1 MPGVEIRPW
10 RRAAGKAAFWY
21 AVLACYLAVLLFLSL
36 NPSIRPATTSGFL
49 SPDKIAHAIAY
60 GGLAI
65 LTFICLTKS
74 REDFGR
80 RTGRTWGVAVA
91 MAASV
96 GGLIEVAQALFTRNR
111 TGSLDDALANALGAV
126 IGCVVYLAAKR
137 LLARVAMS
145 DSGSAT

>member
-1 MPGVEIRPW
+1 MPGDEIGRW

-21 AVLACYLAVLLFLSL
+21 AVLACYLAVLFFLSL
-36 NPSIRPATTSGFL
+36 DPSIRPATTRGFF
-49 SPDKIAHAIAY
+49 SPDKIDHAIAY
-60 GGLAI
+60 GGLAV
-65 LTFICLTKS
+65 LAFVCLTKF

-80 RTGRTWGVAVA
+80 RSGRTWGFAVA
-91 MAASV
+91 MAVSV
-96 GGLIEVAQALFTRNR
+96 GGMIEVAQTLFTRNR